1 MAHRLLVFLLF
12 CCACSRPEVIY
23 EDAVLTVVE
32 QPRARDFDRLRFQE
46 YRSAEGN
53 VVLNGG
59 AAGILEFLARAR
71 VQGEEEKEQGGGATD
86 HHLVVVLRNGRT
98 PDDAAVLASFL
109 EAMKKL

>member
-12 CCACSRPEVIY
+12 CCACSRPQVIY

-46 YRSAEGN
+46 YRSAAGN

-59 AAGILEFLARAR
+59 AAGILDFLARAQ
-71 VQGEEEKEQGGGATD
+71 VQRGNLREQGGGATD
-86 HHLVVVLRNGRT
+86 RHLVVVLREGRRL
-98 PDDAAVLASFL
+98 DDPAVLASFL